1 MNSSVKTIQNL
12 NNEELQ
18 KDIPQNASWHSK
30 VKYNIYKNF
39 YIKSK
44 KKENKKNSIMKVHIF
59 I

>member
-30 VKYNIYKNF
+30 VTKFK
-39 YIKSK
+39 
-44 KKENKKNSIMKVHIF
+44 
-59 I
+59 

>member
-30 VKYNIYKNF
+30 VKYI
-39 YIKSK
+39 I
-44 KKENKKNSIMKVHIF
+44 
-59 I
+59 